1 MHPSSIE
8 PNVETAPSHRRSA
21 VRHVLFS
28 IALWATY
35 VLYWKIVLD
44 RGVDP
49 AARFSLVLLGLFI
62 ALQILFTVGW
72 ILHNDR
78 LSRVHAGRRRA
89 RPARIRRAEQDFLGR
104 RVAAF
109 PEGVD
114 LTQAPVITIR
124 IEGGMKRME
133 AGLAFDE
140 ARSALG
146 G

>member
-1 MHPSSIE
+1 MQPSSNE
-8 PNVETAPSHRRSA
+8 PSSEPVPSHRSSA
-21 VRHVLFS
+21 VRHVVFS

-62 ALQILFTVGW
+62 ALQVLFTIAW

-78 LSRVHAGRRRA
+78 IARVHAGRRRA
-89 RPARIRRAEQDFLGR
+89 RPASARIVKQDFLGR
-104 RVAAF
+104 HIAVF

-124 IEGGMKRME
+124 VEDGRKRME
-133 AGLAFDE
+133 AGMTFDE

>member
-1 MHPSSIE
+1 MQPSSNE
-8 PNVETAPSHRRSA
+8 PNPEPAPSHPPSA
-21 VRHVLFS
+21 VRHLIFS
-28 IALWATY
+28 LALWVTY

-44 RGVDP
+44 RGVD
-49 AARFSLVLLGLFI
+49 AGARFSLVLLGLFI
-62 ALQILFTVGW
+62 ALQALFTVGW

-78 LSRVHAGRRRA
+78 LSHVHAGRRKA
-89 RPARIRRAEQDFLGR
+89 RPASSRSVEQDFLGR
-104 RVAAF
+104 RIAAF

-124 IEGGMKRME
+124 VEGGLKKME
-133 AGLAFDE
+133 AGLTFDE

>member
-1 MHPSSIE
+1 M
-8 PNVETAPSHRRSA
+8 SA
-21 VRHVLFS
+21 REAAISAAGYCKPASVGFDCVKSR
-28 IALWATY
+28 I
-35 VLYWKIVLD
+35 
-44 RGVDP
+44 GDP

-78 LSRVHAGRRRA
+78 ISRVHAGRRRA

-140 ARSALG
+140 AHSALG